1 MKEELT
7 SPHTSYGNW
16 KVTGGPNSSNPLV
29 MARFPRQS
37 ESAAST
43 CLSRKATFGCARCR
57 GCSAPP
63 GSASGSQRKAVGVD
77 VTSLFRKHSGKDVT
91 FVLIRE
97 TMFAGDDPDG
107 SSVVI
112 DPESIF
118 LEAMY

>member
-1 MKEELT
+1 M
-7 SPHTSYGNW
+7 
-16 KVTGGPNSSNPLV
+16 
-29 MARFPRQS
+29 
-37 ESAAST
+37 
-43 CLSRKATFGCARCR
+43 
-57 GCSAPP
+57 
-63 GSASGSQRKAVGVD
+63 
-77 VTSLFRKHSGKDVT
+77 TSLFRKHSGKDVT